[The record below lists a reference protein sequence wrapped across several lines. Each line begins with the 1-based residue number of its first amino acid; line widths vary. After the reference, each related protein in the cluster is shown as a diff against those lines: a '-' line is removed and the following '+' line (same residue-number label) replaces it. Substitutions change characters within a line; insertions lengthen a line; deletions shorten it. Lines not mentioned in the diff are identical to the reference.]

1 MSDRGINGMGRGQA
15 LIFVFF
21 LLVIVGILAGALA
34 NMWQAEIQT
43 RTAERDGLIA
53 FYLAQA
59 GIERAKIEARNG
71 VITAPNWS
79 SAQTLGDGRYY
90 FYIENIGAN
99 QRLLRSIGQRLDSSG
114 NVIAERRI
122 EVRVQGIGAPPE
134 SQVSWSWQEI

>member
-1 MSDRGINGMGRGQA
+1 MKKGQA

-21 LLVIVGILAGALA
+21 LLLIVGILAGALA
-34 NMWQAEIQT
+34 NMWQVEIKV
-43 RTAERDGLIA
+43 RSLEKDGLIA

-59 GIERAKIEARNG
+59 GIERAKIEARLG

-79 SAQTLGDGRYY
+79 SPQSLVGGRYY
-90 FYIENIGAN
+90 YYIEDVGGN
-99 QRLLRSIGQRLDSSG
+99 QRILRSIGQRLDNSG

>member
-1 MSDRGINGMGRGQA
+1 MKTRRGQA

-21 LLVIVGILAGALA
+21 LLLLGGILASALYL
-34 NMWQAEIQT
+34 MVQADLQASSWEGG
-43 RTAERDGLIA
+43 GLSA
-53 FYLAQA
+53 FYVAQA
-59 GIERAKIEARNG
+59 GIEQAKIEARNG

-99 QRLLRSIGQRLDSSG
+99 QRLLRSIGQRLDNSG

-134 SQVSWSWQEI
+134 SQVSRSWREI